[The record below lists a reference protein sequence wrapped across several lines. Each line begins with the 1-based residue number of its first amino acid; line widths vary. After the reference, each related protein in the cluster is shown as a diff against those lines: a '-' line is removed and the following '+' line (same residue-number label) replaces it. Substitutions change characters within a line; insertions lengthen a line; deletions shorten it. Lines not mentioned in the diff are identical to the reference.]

1 MTKTI
6 GATPR
11 KNEPQ
16 SLMLR
21 VQTELLALLP
31 SRIPYSAILFVGF
44 TLLTLVSSLLVV
56 YAAYEN
62 RQAYTQLQTLERRQ
76 LQYDVE
82 WGQLILE
89 RSTLASPSRI
99 EKIARDS
106 LQMQL
111 ISPDQVRVMP

>member
-1 MTKTI
+1 MTKII

-11 KNEPQ
+11 HNESP
-16 SLMLR
+16 SFMLR
-21 VQTELLALLP
+21 IQTELLALLP
-31 SRIPYSAILFVGF
+31 SRVPYSAILFIGF

-62 RQAYTQLQTLERRQ
+62 RQAYTQLQALERRQ
-76 LQYDVE
+76 LQYEVE

-99 EKIARDS
+99 EQIARDS

-111 ISPDQVRVMP
+111 ISPNQVQVMK